1 VEKEEKTAISPEKL
15 SKILDIA
22 QKRFARFGLAKTTMS
37 DIADDLGVSKA
48 SLYYYFPDK
57 ECIFKKV
64 MNREQ
69 GTFCGQMEKLLQS
82 DKKIDAVLTTYI
94 EHRIQYLK
102 ALLNLGQLTHE
113 VFSATK
119 PLYASLGKE
128 FFEREKN
135 LIAEI
140 LQKGIDRN
148 ELQKINVDEY
158 AGFFVHVLRS
168 LRLYTLSLKELWEQ
182 GNIDKEIKKEYMFFT
197 KIFLKSIEKL

>member
-1 VEKEEKTAISPEKL
+1 MEKEEKTAIPPEKL

-22 QKRFARFGLAKTTMS
+22 QKRFARFGLTKTTMS

-64 MNREQ
+64 MAKEQ
-69 GTFCGQMEKLLQS
+69 GDFCLQMKKILES

-102 ALLNLGQLTHE
+102 ALINLGQLNHE
-113 VFSATK
+113 AFHATK
-119 PLYASLGKE
+119 PLYSALGKE

-140 LQKGIDRN
+140 LQKAITRN
-148 ELQKINVDEY
+148 EIQKINIDEY

-168 LRLYTLSLKELWEQ
+168 LRLYTLNIKELWEQ
-182 GNIDKEIKKEYMFFT
+182 GVIDKQVKKEYMFFT
-197 KIFLKSIEKL
+197 KIFLKSIEKV